1 MFEIWNRRSAEGVEE
16 VAVIMQCRVRIF
28 RGYSST
34 YVRTLNSICLNSYSP
49 AFFHS
54 LPRPFPFCMF
64 APSLFYRTSCL
75 LYDYI
80 PTPHAQVNCQPL
92 QKLFA
97 KFPSHVDTVILWEHG
112 GGMKLWQAD
121 APANPPIHMPN
132 NCRPYFTLSPLP
144 FCNLL
149 YFIAMYPIVTYPPV
163 WNTKATA

>member
-1 MFEIWNRRSAEGVEE
+1 MEQAERRRSRGGSGDYA
-16 VAVIMQCRVRIF
+16 MQGKNSLRVFLHLCPNPKLHMSELLFPGIF
-28 RGYSST
+28 SQPT
-34 YVRTLNSICLNSYSP
+34 P
-49 AFFHS
+49 S
-54 LPRPFPFCMF
+54 LSFCMF
-64 APSLFYRTSCL
+64 APSLFCRTSCL

-163 WNTKATA
+163 LNTKATA